1 MKSDDGLPSDRF
13 GSSVAIFRD
22 TILVGAIGVDSQ
34 GENSGAVYSFSF
46 DRPKSLWRQTSKM
59 TARDGSDMSEFGQG
73 PWFGSQIDVF
83 GSTALVSA
91 FANTPGLLEEEF
103 IDTGEVYAV
112 DLLCQ
117 L

>member
-1 MKSDDGLPSDRF
+1 MIPDDGLPSDRF
-13 GSSVAIFRD
+13 GSSVAIFGD

-59 TARDGSDMSEFGQG
+59 IARDGRSDMSE
-73 PWFGSQIDVF
+73 FGSQIDVF

-91 FANTPGLLEEEF
+91 FANAPGLLEEEF
-103 IDTGEVYAV
+103 IDTGEVYAN

-117 L
+117 